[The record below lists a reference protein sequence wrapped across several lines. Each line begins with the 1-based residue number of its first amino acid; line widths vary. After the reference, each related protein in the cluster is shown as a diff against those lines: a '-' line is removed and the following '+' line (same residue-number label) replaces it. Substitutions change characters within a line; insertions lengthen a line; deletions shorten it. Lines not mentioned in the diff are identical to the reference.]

1 MIVSHADQD
10 HAGGVQVMASQLEI
24 GRTFVGETVS
34 DLGLQ
39 QIPCSTALSWIS
51 DGVRFRF
58 LHPAPDAAWEGNNAS
73 CVLEVATGNHR
84 ILLTGDIEAPV
95 EATLLGN
102 ALLGPVDIV
111 IVPHH
116 GSRTSSSPDFVNTLR
131 PALAIVSAGFDN
143 RWGFPKTD
151 VVRRW
156 ERGGARLLE
165 TATSGAIGQRICID
179 SGVERLR
186 RERPDSRK
194 YWH

>member
-1 MIVSHADQD
+1 
-10 HAGGVQVMASQLEI
+10 
-24 GRTFVGETVS
+24 
-34 DLGLQ
+34 
-39 QIPCSTALSWIS
+39 
-51 DGVRFRF
+51 
-58 LHPAPDAAWEGNNAS
+58 
-73 CVLEVATGNHR
+73 
-84 ILLTGDIEAPV
+84 
-95 EATLLGN
+95 
-102 ALLGPVDIV
+102 V

-156 ERGGARLLE
+156 EFGGARLLE
-165 TATSGAIGQRICID
+165 TATSGAIGQRICIA

>member
-1 MIVSHADQD
+1 MLLRCLCVLGGAYALGFSRSLPADD
-10 HAGGVQVMASQLEI
+10 LFLTLVILAG
-24 GRTFVGETVS
+24 
-34 DLGLQ
+34 
-39 QIPCSTALSWIS
+39 LSFRLS

-102 ALLGPVDIV
+102 ALLGPVDTV

-116 GSRTSSSPDFVNTLR
+116 GSRTSSTPDFVNTLR

-156 ERGGARLLE
+156 EFGGARLLE
-165 TATSGAIGQRICID
+165 TATSGAIGRRICID